1 MHSNRP
7 PLSLQLSVQT
17 FSEHYWYASE
27 LKQFAKSLGIA
38 GASTLRKDELEKH
51 ILARLDNTADTKP
64 QPLPRPRKK
73 HSRSDTDDLHPD
85 SQVRHY
91 VSNRVTKDFILN
103 EVHRRCPDL
112 PKKSGVWYWINR
124 WREEQASEQRDFT
137 YGELI
142 DEFVRLSTQEGR
154 LPQIPSARFNNF
166 ISDFIAAGEGSREE
180 ACSAWEEL
188 KRENAP
194 KSYSAWTALRVKP

>member
-1 MHSNRP
+1 MRRKRP
-7 PLSLQLSVQT
+7 PLSLQLSAQT
-17 FSEHYWYASE
+17 FTEHYWYAGE

-38 GASTLRKDELEKH
+38 GASSLRKDELEKH
-51 ILARLDNTADTKP
+51 ILARLDKVADASP
-64 QPLPRPRKK
+64 PPLPQPRKK
-73 HSRSDTDDLHPD
+73 HSPSQRDDLHPD
-85 SQVRHY
+85 NRVRHY
-91 VSNRVTKDFILN
+91 VSNRVTKDFILR
-103 EVHRRCPDL
+103 EAHRRCPDL

-124 WREEQASEQRDFT
+124 WREEQTSEERDFS
-137 YGELI
+137 YGDLI

-180 ACSAWEEL
+180 ACAAWEDL

-194 KSYSAWTALRVKP
+194 KTYSAWTALRVKP